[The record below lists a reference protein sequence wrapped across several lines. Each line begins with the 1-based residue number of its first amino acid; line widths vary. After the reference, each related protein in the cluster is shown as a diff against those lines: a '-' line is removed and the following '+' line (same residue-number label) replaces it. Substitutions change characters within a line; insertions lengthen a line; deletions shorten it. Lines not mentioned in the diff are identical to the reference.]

1 MEATIDEFT
10 STDSESTRDRS
21 RTPRLFI
28 REMVLRN
35 FKSYAGEQ
43 RVGPFHKSF
52 SAVVGPNGSGK
63 SNVIDAML
71 FVFGKRAKQMRL
83 NKVSE
88 LIHNSTNHQNL
99 DSAGVSVHF
108 QEIIDLDDGTYEA
121 VAGTDFVITRI
132 AFRDNSSKYYI
143 NDRMSTF
150 TEVTK
155 KLKGKGVD
163 LDNNR
168 FLILQGEVEQISLM
182 KPKAQG
188 PHDEGFLEYLEDI
201 IGTNKYVEKID
212 ESYKELES
220 LNEKRSGVVQM
231 VKLAEKERDSLED
244 VKNEAEAY
252 MLKELSLLKW
262 QEKATKLASEDTSTQ
277 MVEKQAKVSS
287 LEENLK
293 IEREKIHENN
303 KTLKE
308 LEALHMKYMKKQEEL
323 DSGLRSCKEE
333 FKEFERQDIKYRE
346 DLKHMKQRIKKLDEK
361 IEKDSSKIDDITK
374 DCADSTNQI
383 PRLEENIPKLQNF
396 LLEEERVLEEIKEN
410 SKVETEIFRG
420 ELAKVRVELEPW
432 EKQLIEHK
440 GKLDVACTERNLLNE
455 KHEASRATYEDAQKQ
470 MNDIQLKIGT
480 KTSGIVSIQN
490 ELEKNKSDALEAR
503 KMEQDCLKE
512 QEVLIPLEQA
522 ARQKVS
528 ELLSVMEAEKSQGSV
543 LKAILHAKEMSDI
556 KGIYGRMGDLGAIDA
571 KYDVAIS
578 TACPGLDYIVVETT
592 SAAQACVELLRR
604 KNLGVATFMI
614 LEKQVDHLPRLKEKV
629 STPEGVPRLFDLIKV
644 QDERMKLAFFAAL
657 GNTVV
662 AENIDQA
669 TRIAYGGNKEFR
681 RVVTVDGALF
691 ETSGTMSGG
700 GSKPRGGKMGTA
712 IRATSVSAEAIADA
726 ENELAELVEKL
737 SNIRQKIADAARRYQ
752 VSEKAFAHLEMELA
766 KSQKEIDSM
775 NMQIVYL
782 EKQLHS
788 LKAASE
794 PRKDELNRLDE
805 LRKIISAEENEID
818 RLTQFSKQLKEKAL
832 GLQSKIENA
841 GGERLKNQKSKVN
854 KIHTA
859 TRIAY
864 GGNKEFRRVV
874 TVDGALFETSGTM
887 SGGGSKPRGGKMGT
901 AIRATSVSAEAI
913 ADAENE
919 LAELVEKLS
928 NIRQK
933 IADAARRYQVS
944 EKAFAHLEMELAKSQ
959 KEIDS
964 MNMQIVYLEKQL
976 HSLKAAS
983 EPRKDELNRLDEL
996 RKIISAE
1003 ENEIDRLTQFSKQL
1017 KEKALGLQ
1025 SKIENAGGE
1034 RLKNQKS
1041 KVNKIHTDIDKSS
1054 TEINRHKVQIETGQK
1069 MIKKLM
1075 KGIEESKKEK
1085 ERLIAEKE
1093 KLLSTFKE
1101 IEQKA
1106 FKVQENYKKTQE
1118 LIDQHKDVLDK
1129 AKTDYEKLKKTV
1141 DELRASEVDA
1151 DYKLQDMKKAY
1162 KELEMKGKGY
1172 KKRLDDLHIA
1182 FLKHMEQIQKDLVDR
1197 EKLQATLTDGTLGEA
1212 YDLKRALEM
1221 VALLEAQLK
1230 EMNPNLDSI
1239 SEYRKKLS
1247 SYNERVEDLNL
1258 VTQQRDDTK
1267 KQYDDLRKK
1276 RLDEF
1281 MAGFNTISLKLKE
1294 MYQMIT
1300 LGGDAELELVDSLDP
1315 FSEGVVFSVRP
1326 PKKSWK
1332 NIANLSGGEKTLS
1345 SLALVFALHHY
1356 KPTPLYVMD
1365 EIDAALDFK
1374 NVSIVGH
1381 YVKDRTKDAQ
1391 FIIISLRNNMFELA
1405 DRLVGIYKTDN
1416 CTKSITINPASFV
1429 VCQKAS

>member
-1 MEATIDEFT
+1 MGAPMEATMTDDAVNG
-10 STDSESTRDRS
+10 DSEDSRGGGRS
-21 RTPRLFI
+21 RNLPRLFI
-28 REMVLRN
+28 KEMVLRN

-88 LIHNSTNHQNL
+88 LIHNSTNHLNL

-121 VAGTDFVITRI
+121 VPGSDFVITRV

-143 NDRMSTF
+143 NDRLSNF

-212 ESYKELES
+212 ESYKQLEA
-220 LNEKRSGVVQM
+220 LNESRSGVVQM
-231 VKLAEKERDSLED
+231 VKLAEKERDGLEG

-262 QEKATKLASEDTSTQ
+262 KEKATKFASEDNSSQ
-277 MVEKQAKVSS
+277 MMQIKESVFS
-287 LEENLK
+287 LEENIK
-293 IEREKIHENN
+293 IEREKIQENN
-303 KTLKE
+303 KQLKE
-308 LEALHMKYMKKQEEL
+308 LEALHSKYMKKQEEL
-323 DSGLRSCKEE
+323 DSGLRRCKEE
-333 FKEFERQDIKYRE
+333 FKEFERQDVKYRE
-346 DLKHMKQRIKKLDEK
+346 DLKHMKQKIKKLDEK
-361 IEKDSSKIDDITK
+361 IEKDSSKIDDITR
-374 DCADSTNQI
+374 DCEDSTNMLPQ
-383 PRLEENIPKLQNF
+383 LEEDIPKLQS
-396 LLEEERVLEEIKEN
+396 LLSEEEKVLEEIKED
-410 SKVETEIFRG
+410 SKVETEKYHG
-420 ELAKVRVELEPW
+420 ELAKVRAKLEPW

-440 GKLDVACTERNLLNE
+440 GKLEVACTECNLLTE
-455 KHEASRATYEDAQKQ
+455 KHEKGHAAYEDAQKQ
-470 MNDIQLKIGT
+470 MNDIQKKIET
-480 KTSGIVSIQN
+480 KTESIANIQSA
-490 ELEKNKSDALEAR
+490 LEKHKLEAAGAR
-503 KMEQDCLKE
+503 KVEQDCLKE
-512 QEVLIPLEQA
+512 QEALIPLEQA
-522 ARQKVS
+522 ARLKVS
-528 ELLSVMEAEKSQGSV
+528 ELSTLMESEKREGSV
-543 LKAILHAKEMSDI
+543 LKAILQAKDANQI
-556 KGIYGRMGDLGAIDA
+556 QGIYGRMGDLGAIDA
-571 KYDVAIS
+571 KYDIAIS

-614 LEKQVDHLPRLKEKV
+614 LEKQVNHLSRLQEKV
-629 STPEGVPRLFDLIKV
+629 NTPKGVPRLFDLVKV

-681 RVVTVDGALF
+681 RVVTLDGSLF
-691 ETSGTMSGG
+691 EKSGTMSGG
-700 GSKPRGGKMGTA
+700 GTKPRGGKMGTS
-712 IRATSVSAEAIADA
+712 IRATSVSPEAVTNAEI
-726 ENELAELVEKL
+726 ELSAMVEKL
-737 SNIRQKIADAARRYQ
+737 GIIRQKMADAVRLYK
-752 VSEKAFAHLEMELA
+752 VSEKTVAQLEMDLA
-766 KSQKEIDSM
+766 KCQKEIDSLKA
-775 NMQIVYL
+775 QHGYV
-782 EKQLHS
+782 EKQLDS

-794 PRKDELNRLDE
+794 PRRDELDRLGE
-805 LRKIISAEENEID
+805 LRNIMYGEEKEIE
-818 RLTQFSKQLKEKAL
+818 RLIEGSKQLKEKAL
-832 GLQSKIENA
+832 ELQRRIENA
-841 GGERLKNQKSKVN
+841 GGEKLKSQKSKVN
-854 KIHTA
+854 KI
-859 TRIAY
+859 
-864 GGNKEFRRVV
+864 E
-874 TVDGALFETSGTM
+874 S
-887 SGGGSKPRGGKMGT
+887 
-901 AIRATSVSAEAI
+901 
-913 ADAENE
+913 
-919 LAELVEKLS
+919 
-928 NIRQK
+928 
-933 IADAARRYQVS
+933 
-944 EKAFAHLEMELAKSQ
+944 
-959 KEIDS
+959 
-964 MNMQIVYLEKQL
+964 
-976 HSLKAAS
+976 
-983 EPRKDELNRLDEL
+983 
-996 RKIISAE
+996 
-1003 ENEIDRLTQFSKQL
+1003 
-1017 KEKALGLQ
+1017 
-1025 SKIENAGGE
+1025 
-1034 RLKNQKS
+1034 
-1041 KVNKIHTDIDKSS
+1041 DIDKNS
-1054 TEINRHKVQIETGQK
+1054 TEINRHKVQLETGQK
-1069 MIKKLM
+1069 MLKKLA

-1085 ERLIAEKE
+1085 ERLLGEKE
-1093 KLLSTFKE
+1093 NFLSMFKV

-1106 FKVQENYKKTQE
+1106 FTVQENYKKTQA

-1129 AKTDYEKLKKTV
+1129 AKSDYEALKKTV
-1141 DELRASEVDA
+1141 DELRASEIDA

-1162 KELEMKGKGY
+1162 KELEMKGKGQ
-1172 KKRLDDLHIA
+1172 KKMLDDLHVALSRHI
-1182 FLKHMEQIQKDLVDR
+1182 EQIQKDLVDQ
-1197 EKLQATLTDGTLGEA
+1197 EKFQATMSDETLA
-1212 YDLKRALEM
+1212 TSCDLKRALEM
-1221 VALLEAQLK
+1221 VAILEAQLK
-1230 EMNPNLDSI
+1230 EMSPNLDSI
-1239 SEYRKKLS
+1239 SEYRRKVSL
-1247 SYNERVEDLNL
+1247 YNERVEDLNTI
-1258 VTQQRDDTK
+1258 TQQRDEIK
-1267 KQYDDLRKK
+1267 KQYDDWRKK

-1416 CTKSITINPASFV
+1416 CTKSITINPGSFV
-1429 VCQKAS
+1429 VCE

>member
-1 MEATIDEFT
+1 MGVSMETTTDDEFMN
-10 STDSESTRDRS
+10 TDSEPRS
-21 RTPRLFI
+21 RTTPRLFI

-108 QEIIDLDDGTYEA
+108 QEIIDLVDGTYEA
-121 VAGTDFVITRI
+121 VEGSDFTITRV

-143 NDRMSTF
+143 NDRLSNF

-201 IGTNKYVEKID
+201 IGTNKYVEKIN
-212 ESYKELES
+212 ESSNELEA
-220 LNEKRSGVVQM
+220 LNERRSGVVQM
-231 VKLAEKERDSLED
+231 VKLAEKERDGLED
-244 VKNEAEAY
+244 VKNEAEAF

-262 QEKATKLASEDTSTQ
+262 QEKAAKLASENTSAQ
-277 MVEKQAKVSS
+277 MVGMQANVST

-293 IEREKIHENN
+293 IEREKIRENN

-308 LEALHMKYMKKQEEL
+308 LEALHMKYMKKQEVCNTSIYCFYVKIL
-323 DSGLRSCKEE
+323 MRNLTSGLRHCKEE
-333 FKEFERQDIKYRE
+333 FKEFERQDVKYRE
-346 DLKHMKQRIKKLDEK
+346 DLKHMKQRIKKLDDK
-361 IEKDSSKIDDITK
+361 IGKDSSKIDEITK
-374 DCADSTNQI
+374 DSADSTNLI
-383 PRLEENIPKLQNF
+383 PQLEEDIPKLQKL
-396 LLEEERVLEEIKEN
+396 LLEEEKVLEEIKEN
-410 SKVETEIFRG
+410 SKVETEMLRG
-420 ELAKVRVELEPW
+420 ELAKVRAELEPW
-432 EKQLIEHK
+432 DKQLIEHK
-440 GKLDVACTERNLLNE
+440 GKLEVACTESKLLND
-455 KHEASRATYEDAQKQ
+455 KHEGGRAAYEDAQKQ
-470 MNDIQLKIGT
+470 MHDIQRKIET
-480 KTSGIVSIQN
+480 KTSSIRNIQS
-490 ELEKNKSDALEAR
+490 ELEKKKLEALEAR
-503 KMEQDCLKE
+503 KVEQDCLRE
-512 QEVLIPLEQA
+512 QEALIPLEQT

-528 ELLSVMEAEKSQGSV
+528 ELLSLMESERSQGSV
-543 LKAILHAKEMSDI
+543 LKAILQAKDTNEI
-556 KGIYGRMGDLGAIDA
+556 QGIYGRMGDLGAIDA

-614 LEKQVDHLPRLKEKV
+614 LEKQVDHLPRMKEK
-629 STPEGVPRLFDLIKV
+629 
-644 QDERMKLAFFAAL
+644 
-657 GNTVV
+657 
-662 AENIDQA
+662 A
-669 TRIAYGGNKEFR
+669 TCIAYGGNKEFR
-681 RVVTVDGALF
+681 RVVTLDGALF
-691 ETSGTMSGG
+691 EKSGTMSGG

-712 IRATSVSAEAIADA
+712 IRATSVSAEAVANA
-726 ENELAELVEKL
+726 ENELSAMVGKL
-737 SNIRQKIADAARRYQ
+737 SNIRQKIADAVRQYQ
-752 VSEKAFAHLEMELA
+752 ALEKTISHLEMELA
-766 KSQKEIDSM
+766 KSQKEIDSL
-775 NMQIVYL
+775 NMQHVYL
-782 EKQLHS
+782 EKQLDS
-788 LKAASE
+788 LKAGSE
-794 PRKDELNRLDE
+794 PRKDELGRLEE
-805 LRKIISAEENEID
+805 LRKIISAEEKEID
-818 RLTQFSKQLKEKAL
+818 RLTQGSKQLKEKVGKGIIFHCWNL
-832 GLQSKIENA
+832 TLELQSKIENA
-841 GGERLKNQKSKVN
+841 GGERLKTQKLKV
-854 KIHTA
+854 
-859 TRIAY
+859 
-864 GGNKEFRRVV
+864 
-874 TVDGALFETSGTM
+874 
-887 SGGGSKPRGGKMGT
+887 
-901 AIRATSVSAEAI
+901 
-913 ADAENE
+913 
-919 LAELVEKLS
+919 
-928 NIRQK
+928 
-933 IADAARRYQVS
+933 
-944 EKAFAHLEMELAKSQ
+944 
-959 KEIDS
+959 
-964 MNMQIVYLEKQL
+964 
-976 HSLKAAS
+976 
-983 EPRKDELNRLDEL
+983 
-996 RKIISAE
+996 
-1003 ENEIDRLTQFSKQL
+1003 
-1017 KEKALGLQ
+1017 
-1025 SKIENAGGE
+1025 SKI
-1034 RLKNQKS
+1034 Q
-1041 KVNKIHTDIDKSS
+1041 TDIDKSS
-1054 TEINRHKVQIETGQK
+1054 TGINRHKVQIETGQK
-1069 MIKKLM
+1069 MLKKLT
-1075 KGIEESKKEK
+1075 KGIQESKKEK
-1085 ERLIAEKE
+1085 EQLIAEKE
-1093 KLLSTFKE
+1093 KLLATFKE

-1106 FKVQENYKKTQE
+1106 FTVQENYKKTQE

-1129 AKTDYEKLKKTV
+1129 AKSDHEELKKAV
-1141 DELRASEVDA
+1141 DELRASEVDV

-1162 KELEMKGKGY
+1162 KELDMKGKGY
-1172 KKRLDDLHIA
+1172 KKRLDDLHMA
-1182 FLKHMEQIQKDLVDR
+1182 SLKHMEQIQKDLVDQ
-1197 EKLQATLTDGTLGEA
+1197 EKLQATLTDEA
-1212 YDLKRALEM
+1212 LSGACDLKRALEM

-1239 SEYRKKLS
+1239 SEYRRKVS
-1247 SYNERVEDLNL
+1247 MYNERVEDLNL
-1258 VTQQRDDTK
+1258 ITQQRDDIK
-1267 KQYDDLRKK
+1267 KQYDDWRKK
-1276 RLDEF
+1276 RQVYHVFLPLVIVFRLDEF

-1332 NIANLSGGEKTLS
+1332 NISNLSGGEKTLS

-1416 CTKSITINPASFV
+1416 CTKSITINPGSFV
-1429 VCQKAS
+1429 VCGKAA

>member
-1 MEATIDEFT
+1 MGMESEDEVMGDG
-10 STDSESTRDRS
+10 SGSAERRS
-21 RTPRLFI
+21 GAGPRLFI
-28 REMVLRN
+28 KEMVMRN

-108 QEIIDLDDGTYEA
+108 QEIIDLNDGTYEA
-121 VAGTDFVITRI
+121 VPGSDFVITRV

-143 NDRMSTF
+143 NDRSSNF
-150 TEVTK
+150 TEVTR

-212 ESYKELES
+212 EANKQLES
-220 LNEKRSGVVQM
+220 LNESRSGVVQM

-262 QEKATKLASEDTSTQ
+262 QEKATKLAHEDTNTKL
-277 MVEKQAKVSS
+277 VELQANVAS

-293 IEREKIHENN
+293 TERENIRESH
-303 KTLKE
+303 KTLE
-308 LEALHMKYMKKQEEL
+308 EIETVHNKYMKRQEEL
-323 DSGLRSCKEE
+323 DNQLRSCKEE
-333 FKEFERQDIKYRE
+333 FKNFERQDVKYRE
-346 DLKHMKQRIKKLDEK
+346 DLKHMKQKIKKLEDK
-361 IEKDSSKIDDITK
+361 LEKDSTKINDLEKECENSK
-374 DCADSTNQI
+374 NLI
-383 PRLEENIPKLQNF
+383 PELEESIPKLQK
-396 LLEEERVLEEIKEN
+396 LLLDEEKVLEEIKEN
-410 SKVETEIFRG
+410 SKVETERYRA
-420 ELAKVRVELEPW
+420 ELAKVRAELEPW

-440 GKLDVACTERNLLNE
+440 GKLEVTCTESKLLNE
-455 KHEASRATYEDAQKQ
+455 KHEAGHAAFEDARKQ
-470 MNDIQLKIGT
+470 MDVILGKLKT
-480 KTSGIVSIQN
+480 KTASITNIQTDIERN
-490 ELEKNKSDALEAR
+490 KLEASEARRVEQECIKEQDALIPI
-503 KMEQDCLKE
+503 EQS
-512 QEVLIPLEQA
+512 
-522 ARQKVS
+522 ARQKVA
-528 ELLSVMEAEKSQGSV
+528 ELKSILDSEKSQGSV
-543 LKAILHAKEMSDI
+543 LKAILQAKESNRI
-556 KGIYGRMGDLGAIDA
+556 EGIYGRMGDLGAIDA

-592 SAAQACVELLRR
+592 GAAQACVELLRR
-604 KNLGVATFMI
+604 ENLGVATFMI
-614 LEKQVDHLPRLKEKV
+614 LEKQVEFLPKLKEKI

-662 AENIDQA
+662 AKDLDQA
-669 TRIAYGGNKEFR
+669 TRIAYSGNKEFR
-681 RVVTVDGALF
+681 RVVTLDGALF

-700 GSKPRGGKMGTA
+700 GNKPRGGKMGTS
-712 IRATSVSAEAIADA
+712 IRADSVSAEAVANADK
-726 ENELAELVEKL
+726 ELSIMVEKL
-737 SNIRQKIADAARRYQ
+737 HSIRQRIAEAVRCYQ
-752 VSEKAFAHLEMELA
+752 ASEKAIAILEMELA
-766 KSQKEIDSM
+766 KSQKEIDSL
-775 NMQIVYL
+775 NSQHSYI
-782 EKQLHS
+782 EKQLDS
-788 LKAASE
+788 LEAASQ
-794 PRKDELNRLDE
+794 PRKDELDRLEE
-805 LRKIISAEENEID
+805 LKKIISTEEKEID
-818 RLTQFSKQLKEKAL
+818 KLIQGSKELKEKAL
-832 GLQSKIENA
+832 ELQNNIENA
-841 GGERLKNQKSKVN
+841 GGERLKAQKLKVN
-854 KIHTA
+854 KI
-859 TRIAY
+859 
-864 GGNKEFRRVV
+864 
-874 TVDGALFETSGTM
+874 
-887 SGGGSKPRGGKMGT
+887 
-901 AIRATSVSAEAI
+901 
-913 ADAENE
+913 
-919 LAELVEKLS
+919 
-928 NIRQK
+928 
-933 IADAARRYQVS
+933 
-944 EKAFAHLEMELAKSQ
+944 
-959 KEIDS
+959 
-964 MNMQIVYLEKQL
+964 
-976 HSLKAAS
+976 
-983 EPRKDELNRLDEL
+983 
-996 RKIISAE
+996 
-1003 ENEIDRLTQFSKQL
+1003 
-1017 KEKALGLQ
+1017 Q
-1025 SKIENAGGE
+1025 S
-1034 RLKNQKS
+1034 
-1041 KVNKIHTDIDKSS
+1041 DIDKKS
-1054 TEINRHKVQIETGQK
+1054 TEINRHRVQIETGQK
-1069 MIKKLM
+1069 MMKKLT

-1085 ERLIAEKE
+1085 ERLVEEKE
-1093 KLLSTFKE
+1093 KLGGVFKE

-1106 FKVQENYKKTQE
+1106 FTVQENYKKTQK
-1118 LIDQHKDVLDK
+1118 LIDEHKDVLDN
-1129 AKTDYEKLKKTV
+1129 AKSNYDKVKRTV

-1151 DYKLQDMKKAY
+1151 EYKLQDMKKAY
-1162 KELEMKGKGY
+1162 KELELKAKAY
-1172 KKRLDDLHIA
+1172 KKRLDDLQTALI
-1182 FLKHMEQIQKDLVDR
+1182 KHMEQIQKDLVDP
-1197 EKLQATLTDGTLGEA
+1197 EKLQATLTDETLNEPCG
-1212 YDLKRALEM
+1212 LKRALEI

-1239 SEYRKKLS
+1239 SEYRTKVSL
-1247 SYNERVEDLNL
+1247 YNERVEELNK
-1258 VTQQRDDTK
+1258 VTQQRDDIK
-1267 KQYDDLRKK
+1267 RQYDEWRKK

-1281 MAGFNTISLKLKE
+1281 MAGFNAISLKLKE

-1416 CTKSITINPASFV
+1416 CTKSITINPGSFA
-1429 VCQKAS
+1429 VCEKAA

>member
-1 MEATIDEFT
+1 MESRTKPPEE
-10 STDSESTRDRS
+10 SVSNGSDSGPGRS
-21 RTPRLFI
+21 RAPRLFI
-28 REMVLRN
+28 KEMVMRN

-108 QEIIDLDDGTYEA
+108 QEIVDLDDGTYEA
-121 VAGTDFVITRI
+121 VPGSDFVIARV

-143 NDRMSTF
+143 NDRPSNF

-201 IGTNKYVEKID
+201 IGTDKYVEKID
-212 ESYKELES
+212 ESHKQLET
-220 LNEKRSGVVQM
+220 LNERRSGVVQM
-231 VKLAEKERDSLED
+231 VKLAEKERNGLED

-262 QEKATKLASEDTSTQ
+262 QEKAAKLASGDTSAK
-277 MVEKQAKVSS
+277 MVELQANMSN

-293 IEREKIHENN
+293 NEREKIRENN
-303 KTLKE
+303 QTLKE
-308 LEALHMKYMKKQEEL
+308 LETLHNKYMKRQEEL
-323 DSGLRSCKEE
+323 DDGLRTCKDE
-333 FKEFERQDIKYRE
+333 FKEFERQDLKYRE
-346 DLKHMKQRIKKLDEK
+346 DVKHMERKIKKLEDK
-361 IEKDSSKIDDITK
+361 IEKDSSKI
-374 DCADSTNQI
+374 NQI
-383 PRLEENIPKLQNF
+383 LKESEDSADLIPKLEDNNPKLQKQ
-396 LLEEERVLEEIKEN
+396 LVDEEKVLEEIEEN
-410 SKVETEIFRG
+410 SKVETEVYRS
-420 ELAKVRVELEPW
+420 ELARVRVELEPW

-440 GKLDVACTERNLLNE
+440 GKLEVASTEMKLLNE
-455 KHEASRATYEDAQKQ
+455 KHEAGRAAFEDAQKQ
-470 MNDIQLKIGT
+470 MDDMLQRIET
-480 KTSGIVSIQN
+480 KSTSITSIESDLARN
-490 ELEKNKSDALEAR
+490 KLEALEAR
-503 KMEQDCLKE
+503 KVEQECNKE
-512 QEVLIPLEQA
+512 QEATVLLEQA
-522 ARQKVS
+522 ARQKVT
-528 ELLSVMEAEKSQGSV
+528 ELMSLMESEKSQGSV
-543 LKAILHAKEMSDI
+543 LKAILEAKESNQI
-556 KGIYGRMGDLGAIDA
+556 EGIYGRMGDLGAIDA

-578 TACPGLDYIVVETT
+578 TACPGLEYIVVETT
-592 SAAQACVELLRR
+592 GAAQACVELLRR

-614 LEKQVDHLPRLKEKV
+614 LEKQVDHLHRMKDKV
-629 STPEGVPRLFDLIKV
+629 STPEGVPRLFDLIKI

-662 AENIDQA
+662 AKDIDQA

-681 RVVTVDGALF
+681 RVVTLQGALF
-691 ETSGTMSGG
+691 EKSGTMSGG
-700 GSKPRGGKMGTA
+700 GGKPRGGRMGTS
-712 IRATSVSAEAIADA
+712 IRPASVSAESVATAKNELSAMVDKLNSMRQKVADA
-726 ENELAELVEKL
+726 VR
-737 SNIRQKIADAARRYQ
+737 IYQ
-752 VSEKAFAHLEMELA
+752 ASEKAVARLELELT
-766 KSQKEIDSM
+766 KIHKEIDSLKS
-775 NMQIVYL
+775 QHSYL
-782 EKQLHS
+782 EKQLDS
-788 LKAASE
+788 LKAASK
-794 PRKDELNRLDE
+794 PRKDELNRLE
-805 LRKIISAEENEID
+805 VLNKTISAEEKEIE
-818 RLTQFSKQLKEKAL
+818 RLIEGSKQLKDKAL
-832 GLQSKIENA
+832 ELQSKIENA
-841 GGERLKNQKSKVN
+841 GGERLKLQKSKVN
-854 KIHTA
+854 KI
-859 TRIAY
+859 
-864 GGNKEFRRVV
+864 
-874 TVDGALFETSGTM
+874 
-887 SGGGSKPRGGKMGT
+887 
-901 AIRATSVSAEAI
+901 
-913 ADAENE
+913 
-919 LAELVEKLS
+919 
-928 NIRQK
+928 
-933 IADAARRYQVS
+933 
-944 EKAFAHLEMELAKSQ
+944 
-959 KEIDS
+959 
-964 MNMQIVYLEKQL
+964 
-976 HSLKAAS
+976 
-983 EPRKDELNRLDEL
+983 
-996 RKIISAE
+996 
-1003 ENEIDRLTQFSKQL
+1003 QF
-1017 KEKALGLQ
+1017 
-1025 SKIENAGGE
+1025 
-1034 RLKNQKS
+1034 
-1041 KVNKIHTDIDKSS
+1041 DIDKSN

-1069 MIKKLM
+1069 MMKKLK

-1085 ERLIAEKE
+1085 DRVVDEKE
-1093 KLLSTFKE
+1093 KLHLSHKD

-1106 FKVQENYKKTQE
+1106 FTVQDNYNKTQE
-1118 LIDQHKDVLDK
+1118 LIDQHRDVLDK
-1129 AKTDYEKLKKTV
+1129 AKSDYEKLKKTV

-1151 DYKLQDMKKAY
+1151 DYKLQDMKKLY

-1172 KKRLDDLHIA
+1172 KKKLDELQVA
-1182 FLKHMEQIQKDLVDR
+1182 LVKHMEQIQKDLVDP
-1197 EKLQATLTDGTLGEA
+1197 EKLQATLADKTLTEDCG
-1212 YDLKRALEM
+1212 LKRALEM
-1221 VALLEAQLK
+1221 VALIEAQLK

-1239 SEYRKKLS
+1239 SEYRRKVS
-1247 SYNERVEDLNL
+1247 VYNERVQDLNT
-1258 VTQQRDDTK
+1258 VTQERDDVK
-1267 KQYDDLRKK
+1267 KQYDEWKK
-1276 RLDEF
+1276 RRMDEF
-1281 MAGFNTISLKLKE
+1281 MAGFHTISLKLKE

-1416 CTKSITINPASFV
+1416 CTKSITINPGSFV
-1429 VCQKAS
+1429 VCEKAA

>member
-1 MEATIDEFT
+1 MGVSMETTTDDEFMN
-10 STDSESTRDRS
+10 TDSEPRS
-21 RTPRLFI
+21 RTTPRLFI

-108 QEIIDLDDGTYEA
+108 QEIIDLVDGTYEA
-121 VAGTDFVITRI
+121 VEGSDFTITRV

-143 NDRMSTF
+143 NDRLSNF

-201 IGTNKYVEKID
+201 IGTNKYVEKIN
-212 ESYKELES
+212 ESSNELEA
-220 LNEKRSGVVQM
+220 LNERRSGVVQM
-231 VKLAEKERDSLED
+231 VKLAEKERDGLED
-244 VKNEAEAY
+244 VKNEAEAF

-262 QEKATKLASEDTSTQ
+262 QEKAAKLASENTSAQ
-277 MVEKQAKVSS
+277 MVGMQANVST

-293 IEREKIHENN
+293 IEREKIRENN

-323 DSGLRSCKEE
+323 DSGLRHCKEE
-333 FKEFERQDIKYRE
+333 FKEFERQDVKYRE
-346 DLKHMKQRIKKLDEK
+346 DLKHMKQRIKKLDDK
-361 IEKDSSKIDDITK
+361 IGKDSSKIDEITK
-374 DCADSTNQI
+374 DSADSTNLI
-383 PRLEENIPKLQNF
+383 PQLEEDIPKLQKL
-396 LLEEERVLEEIKEN
+396 LLEEEKVLEEIKEN
-410 SKVETEIFRG
+410 SKVETEMFRG
-420 ELAKVRVELEPW
+420 ELAKVRAELEPW
-432 EKQLIEHK
+432 DKQLIEHK
-440 GKLDVACTERNLLNE
+440 GKLEVACTESKLLND
-455 KHEASRATYEDAQKQ
+455 KHEGGRAAYEDAQKQ
-470 MNDIQLKIGT
+470 MHDIQRKIET
-480 KTSGIVSIQN
+480 KTSSIRNIQS
-490 ELEKNKSDALEAR
+490 ELEKKKLEALEAR
-503 KMEQDCLKE
+503 KVEQDCLRE
-512 QEVLIPLEQA
+512 QEALIPLEQT

-528 ELLSVMEAEKSQGSV
+528 ELLSLMESERSQGSV
-543 LKAILHAKEMSDI
+543 LKAILQAKDTNEI
-556 KGIYGRMGDLGAIDA
+556 QGIYGRMGDLGAIDA

-614 LEKQVDHLPRLKEKV
+614 LEKQVDHLPRMKEKV

-644 QDERMKLAFFAAL
+644 QDERMKLAFFAAV

-681 RVVTVDGALF
+681 RVVTLDGALF
-691 ETSGTMSGG
+691 EKSGTMSGG

-712 IRATSVSAEAIADA
+712 IRATNVSAEAVANA
-726 ENELAELVEKL
+726 ENELSAMVGKL
-737 SNIRQKIADAARRYQ
+737 SNIRQKIADAVRQYQ
-752 VSEKAFAHLEMELA
+752 ALEKTISHLEMELA
-766 KSQKEIDSM
+766 KSQKEIDSL
-775 NMQIVYL
+775 NTQHVYL
-782 EKQLHS
+782 EKQLDS

-794 PRKDELNRLDE
+794 PRKDELDRLEE
-805 LRKIISAEENEID
+805 LRKIISAEEKEID
-818 RLTQFSKQLKEKAL
+818 RLTQGSKQLKEKAL
-832 GLQSKIENA
+832 ELQSKIENA
-841 GGERLKNQKSKVN
+841 GGERLKTQKLKV
-854 KIHTA
+854 
-859 TRIAY
+859 
-864 GGNKEFRRVV
+864 
-874 TVDGALFETSGTM
+874 
-887 SGGGSKPRGGKMGT
+887 
-901 AIRATSVSAEAI
+901 
-913 ADAENE
+913 
-919 LAELVEKLS
+919 
-928 NIRQK
+928 
-933 IADAARRYQVS
+933 
-944 EKAFAHLEMELAKSQ
+944 
-959 KEIDS
+959 
-964 MNMQIVYLEKQL
+964 
-976 HSLKAAS
+976 
-983 EPRKDELNRLDEL
+983 
-996 RKIISAE
+996 
-1003 ENEIDRLTQFSKQL
+1003 
-1017 KEKALGLQ
+1017 
-1025 SKIENAGGE
+1025 SKI
-1034 RLKNQKS
+1034 Q
-1041 KVNKIHTDIDKSS
+1041 TDIDKSS
-1054 TEINRHKVQIETGQK
+1054 TGINRHKVQIETGQK
-1069 MIKKLM
+1069 MLKKLT
-1075 KGIEESKKEK
+1075 KGIQESKKEK
-1085 ERLIAEKE
+1085 EQLIAEKE
-1093 KLLSTFKE
+1093 KLLATFKE

-1106 FKVQENYKKTQE
+1106 FTVQENYKKTQE

-1129 AKTDYEKLKKTV
+1129 AKSDYEELKKAV

-1162 KELEMKGKGY
+1162 KELDMKGKGY
-1172 KKRLDDLHIA
+1172 KKRLDDLHMA
-1182 FLKHMEQIQKDLVDR
+1182 SLKHMEQIQKDLVDQ
-1197 EKLQATLTDGTLGEA
+1197 EKLQATLTDEA
-1212 YDLKRALEM
+1212 LSGACDLKRALEM

-1239 SEYRKKLS
+1239 SEYRRKVSL
-1247 SYNERVEDLNL
+1247 YNERVEDLNL
-1258 VTQQRDDTK
+1258 ITQQRDDIK
-1267 KQYDDLRKK
+1267 KQYDDWRKK

-1332 NIANLSGGEKTLS
+1332 NISNLSGGEKTLS

-1416 CTKSITINPASFV
+1416 CTKSITINPGSFV
-1429 VCQKAS
+1429 VCGKAA

>member
-1 MEATIDEFT
+1 METTPTPNTDEFT
-10 STDSESTRDRS
+10 HTGSESTRDRPS
-21 RTPRLFI
+21 GSTPRLFI

-43 RVGPFHKSF
+43 RV
-52 SAVVGPNGSGK
+52 AVVGPNGSGK

-108 QEIIDLDDGTYEA
+108 QEIIDLDEGTYEA
-121 VAGTDFVITRI
+121 VPGSDFVITRI

-143 NDRMSTF
+143 NDRLSNF

-201 IGTNKYVEKID
+201 IGTNKYVEMID
-212 ESYKELES
+212 ESYKQLEV

-231 VKLAEKERDSLED
+231 VKLAEKERDSLEG

-252 MLKELSLLKW
+252 MLKRLSLLKW
-262 QEKATKLASEDTSTQ
+262 QEKATKLASEATNGE
-277 MVEKQAKVSS
+277 MAEKQDKVSS

-293 IEREKIHENN
+293 LEREKIQENK

-323 DSGLRSCKEE
+323 DSGLKCCKEE
-333 FKEFERQDIKYRE
+333 FKEFERQDVKYRE

-361 IEKDSSKIDDITK
+361 IEKDSLKIDDFK
-374 DCADSTNQI
+374 KKGADSSNMI
-383 PRLEENIPKLQNF
+383 PKLEEDIPKLQN
-396 LLEEERVLEEIKEN
+396 LLSEQEKILEDIKE
-410 SKVETEIFRG
+410 SAKVEIEMFRG
-420 ELAKVRVELEPW
+420 DLAKVRAELEPW

-440 GKLDVACTERNLLNE
+440 GKLDVASTESKLLNE
-455 KHEASRATYEDAQKQ
+455 KHEAGCAAYGDAQKKII
-470 MNDIQLKIGT
+470 DIQNTIGKT
-480 KTSGIVSIQN
+480 TSGILSIQN
-490 ELEKNKSDALEAR
+490 ELEKNRLEAVEAR
-503 KMEQDCLKE
+503 KVEQECLKE
-512 QEVLIPLEQA
+512 QEALIPLEQA
-522 ARQKVS
+522 ARQKVG
-528 ELLSVMEAEKSQGSV
+528 ELSSVMESEKSQGSV
-543 LKAILHAKEMSDI
+543 LKAILQAKEMKEI
-556 KGIYGRMGDLGAIDA
+556 QGIYGRMGDLGAIDA

-592 SAAQACVELLRR
+592 SSAQACVELLRR

-614 LEKQVDHLPRLKEKV
+614 LEKQVDHSPRLKEKV
-629 STPEGVPRLFDLIKV
+629 STPEGVPRLYDLIKV
-644 QDERMKLAFFAAL
+644 RDERMKLAFYAAL
-657 GNTVV
+657 GNTIV
-662 AENIDQA
+662 AQDIDQA
-669 TRIAYGGNKEFR
+669 TRIAYGGNKDFR
-681 RVVTVDGALF
+681 RVVTLDGALF
-691 ETSGTMSGG
+691 ERSGTMSGG

-712 IRATSVSAEAIADA
+712 IRATSVSAEAVANA
-726 ENELAELVEKL
+726 ETELSDMVAKL
-737 SNIRQKIADAARRYQ
+737 SNIRQKIADAVKSYQ
-752 VSEKAFAHLEMELA
+752 ASEKAVSLLEMELA
-766 KSQKEIDSM
+766 KSQKEIDSL
-775 NMQIVYL
+775 NTQHVYL
-782 EKQLHS
+782 DKQLDS
-788 LKAASE
+788 LKAASQ
-794 PRKDELNRLDE
+794 PKQDELDRLVE
-805 LRKIISAEENEID
+805 LRKIISAEETEID
-818 RLTQFSKQLKEKAL
+818 RLTQGSKQLKEKSL
-832 GLQSKIENA
+832 ELQDKIENA
-841 GGERLKNQKSKVN
+841 GGEKLKNQKSKVT
-854 KIHTA
+854 KI
-859 TRIAY
+859 
-864 GGNKEFRRVV
+864 
-874 TVDGALFETSGTM
+874 
-887 SGGGSKPRGGKMGT
+887 
-901 AIRATSVSAEAI
+901 
-913 ADAENE
+913 
-919 LAELVEKLS
+919 
-928 NIRQK
+928 Q
-933 IADAARRYQVS
+933 
-944 EKAFAHLEMELAKSQ
+944 
-959 KEIDS
+959 
-964 MNMQIVYLEKQL
+964 
-976 HSLKAAS
+976 
-983 EPRKDELNRLDEL
+983 
-996 RKIISAE
+996 
-1003 ENEIDRLTQFSKQL
+1003 
-1017 KEKALGLQ
+1017 
-1025 SKIENAGGE
+1025 
-1034 RLKNQKS
+1034 
-1041 KVNKIHTDIDKSS
+1041 TDIDKSS
-1054 TEINRHKVQIETGQK
+1054 TEINRHKVQMETAEK
-1069 MIKKLM
+1069 TIAKLM

-1085 ERLIAEKE
+1085 ERLIGEKE
-1093 KLLSTFKE
+1093 KLLLTFKE

-1106 FKVQENYKKTQE
+1106 FTVQENYKKTQE

-1129 AKTDYEKLKKTV
+1129 AKTDYEGLKKTV
-1141 DELRASEVDA
+1141 EELRASEVDA
-1151 DYKLQDMKKAY
+1151 DFKLQDLKKAY
-1162 KELEMKGKGY
+1162 KELEMNGKGY

-1182 FLKHMEQIQKDLVDR
+1182 LSEHMEQIQKDLVDQ
-1197 EKLQATLTDGTLGEA
+1197 EKLQATLTDQTLAGDC
-1212 YDLKRALEM
+1212 DLKRASET

-1230 EMNPNLDSI
+1230 EMNPNLESI
-1239 SEYRKKLS
+1239 SEYAFLSPFLNWTTEVIICAKCSVLKCSPNCTRYRRKVSL
-1247 SYNERVEDLNL
+1247 YNERVEELNS

-1267 KQYDDLRKK
+1267 KKYDDWRKK
-1276 RLDEF
+1276 RQVYL
-1281 MAGFNTISLKLKE
+1281 AGGITSILLVVGAVVIDMNHELCSSRSCVL
-1294 MYQMIT
+1294 MMIT

-1416 CTKSITINPASFV
+1416 CTKSITINPGSFV
-1429 VCQKAS
+1429 VGEQAAA